1 MEATGVGTGE
11 GNAGAQRG
19 NLPPRRAPR
28 PRCPC
33 TNVGALH
40 LIHKIPV
47 ILDFVHSLPA
57 VQASNRAV
65 LKAAICSPPPRR
77 SVHAHLTTGSTRKT
91 YGRGGGQDVNRA
103 FGVNA
108 LGGASPSGAVRPAA
122 PKRRTRRPV
131 PNTERAVAMRGRA
144 PLPRRQAGGVG

>member
-1 MEATGVGTGE
+1 MKATGVGTGD

-33 TNVGALH
+33 AGAGALH

-47 ILDFVHSLPA
+47 ILDSVHSLPA

-65 LKAAICSPPPRR
+65 LEAAIRSPP
-77 SVHAHLTTGSTRKT
+77 T
-91 YGRGGGQDVNRA
+91 
-103 FGVNA
+103 
-108 LGGASPSGAVRPAA
+108 
-122 PKRRTRRPV
+122 
-131 PNTERAVAMRGRA
+131 
-144 PLPRRQAGGVG
+144 